1 MILNMK
7 RDKEIFKTKVSTILT
22 YTFIVFCLSNCNKD
36 TGNIQPIPIKKQFY
50 SVQGTKI
57 LDADGKAIRLEGI
70 AFGNEVWSDNE
81 LPLTHHSEVDYTRVK
96 DMGMNMVRFYLNYK
110 TFENDAAPYQYKQS
124 GWDWIDQNIQW
135 AQNNDILLLLNIHVP
150 QGGFQSLGNSD
161 ALWEQTEIQNRLA
174 ALWKAIAQR
183 YKDETQIIGFGL
195 VNEPVPTS
203 DIVQWQQLAQRLT
216 DEIRQADT
224 NHIIFIEK
232 AIYVKGKPETTDYNF
247 PKINDNNV
255 VYEFH
260 FYNPFEYTH
269 QLFSWTNLGE
279 GGKYPDESVVYTHD
293 TQWYTATFNNPTLG
307 IGTTDWQYF
316 EGVKYT
322 VNDVNIK
329 IGIPALVAANVGGRV
344 YFDNIEIKEFDPD
357 GELVQTIL
365 ENPLNN
371 SDGWYYWSENNSG
384 HAGLSNSTGISEN
397 TSLFIDGA
405 DGDCNYSNYK
415 NPFLVKQGYSYQIS
429 GWMKGQNVSNN
440 AACRLR
446 IDFLTTDNPV
456 FTRNKTYLEH
466 EIKKYADWG
475 QKNNV
480 PIYMGEFGVG
490 CHCFENNKGGLQWVS
505 DMIDIAKVNGLHFSY
520 HTYHEDNFGVYYG
533 YGTLPDTASANKELI
548 NLFKEKLN

>member
-1 MILNMK
+1 MK

>member
-1 MILNMK
+1 MK

-490 CHCFENNKGGLQWVS
+490 CHCFENNKGGPQWVS

>member
-1 MILNMK
+1 MK

-150 QGGFQSLGNSD
+150 RGGFQSLGNSD

-307 IGTTDWQYF
+307 IGITDWQYF

-456 FTRNKTYLEH
+456 FTRNKT
-466 EIKKYADWG
+466 W
-475 QKNNV
+475 
-480 PIYMGEFGVG
+480 
-490 CHCFENNKGGLQWVS
+490 
-505 DMIDIAKVNGLHFSY
+505 
-520 HTYHEDNFGVYYG
+520 
-533 YGTLPDTASANKELI
+533 
-548 NLFKEKLN
+548 

>member
-1 MILNMK
+1 MK

-36 TGNIQPIPIKKQFY
+36 TGNIQPIPVKKQFY
-50 SVQGTKI
+50 SVQGSKI

-81 LPLTHHSEVDYTRVK
+81 LPFTHHSEVDYTRVK

-384 HAGLSNSTGISEN
+384 HTGLSNSTGISEN

>member
-1 MILNMK
+1 MK

-36 TGNIQPIPIKKQFY
+36 TGNIQPIPVKKQFY

-161 ALWEQTEIQNRLA
+161 ALWEQTENQNRLA

-307 IGTTDWQYF
+307 MGTTDWQYF

>member
-1 MILNMK
+1 MK

-36 TGNIQPIPIKKQFY
+36 TGNIQPIPVKKQFY

>member
-1 MILNMK
+1 MK

-36 TGNIQPIPIKKQFY
+36 TGNIQPIPVKKQFY

-110 TFENDAAPYQYKQS
+110 TFENDATPYQYKQS

-135 AQNNDILLLLNIHVP
+135 AQNNGILLLLNIHVP

-269 QLFSWTNLGE
+269 QLFSWTNQGE

-293 TQWYTATFNNPTLG
+293 TQWHTATFNNPTLG

>member
-1 MILNMK
+1 MK

-81 LPLTHHSEVDYTRVK
+81 LPFTHHSEVDYTRVK

-135 AQNNDILLLLNIHVP
+135 AQNNGILLLLNIHVP

-183 YKDETQIIGFGL
+183 YKDEAQIIGFGL

-279 GGKYPDESVVYTHD
+279 GGKYPDESVVYTLD

-307 IGTTDWQYF
+307 MGTSDWQYF

-344 YFDNIEIKEFDPD
+344 YFDNIVIKEFDPD

>member
-1 MILNMK
+1 MK

-36 TGNIQPIPIKKQFY
+36 TGNIQPIPVKKQFY

-57 LDADGKAIRLEGI
+57 LDADGKSIRLEGI

-81 LPLTHHSEVDYTRVK
+81 LPFTHHSEVDYTRVK

-135 AQNNDILLLLNIHVP
+135 AQNNGILLLLNIHVP

-183 YKDETQIIGFGL
+183 YKDEAQIIGFGL

-279 GGKYPDESVVYTHD
+279 GGKYPDESVVYTLD

-307 IGTTDWQYF
+307 MGTSDWQYF

-344 YFDNIEIKEFDPD
+344 YFDNIVIKEFDPD

>member
-1 MILNMK
+1 MK

-36 TGNIQPIPIKKQFY
+36 TGNIQPIPVKKHFY

-520 HTYHEDNFGVYYG
+520 HTYHEDNFGIYYG

>member
-1 MILNMK
+1 MK

-36 TGNIQPIPIKKQFY
+36 TGNIQPIPVKKQFY

-110 TFENDAAPYQYKQS
+110 TFENDATPYQYKQS

-293 TQWYTATFNNPTLG
+293 TQWHTATFNNPTLG

>member
-1 MILNMK
+1 MK

-36 TGNIQPIPIKKQFY
+36 TGNIQPIPVKKQFY

-110 TFENDAAPYQYKQS
+110 TFENDATPYQYKQS

-135 AQNNDILLLLNIHVP
+135 AQNNGILLLLNIHVP

-293 TQWYTATFNNPTLG
+293 TQWHTATFNNPTLG

>member
-1 MILNMK
+1 MK

-36 TGNIQPIPIKKQFY
+36 TGNIQPIPVKKQFY

-110 TFENDAAPYQYKQS
+110 TFENDATPYQYKQS

-135 AQNNDILLLLNIHVP
+135 AQNNGILLLLNIHVP

-293 TQWYTATFNNPTLG
+293 TQWHTATFNNPTLG

-480 PIYMGEFGVG
+480 PIYMGEFGAG

>member
-1 MILNMK
+1 MK

-36 TGNIQPIPIKKQFY
+36 TGNIQPIPVKKQFY

-384 HAGLSNSTGISEN
+384 HTGLSNSTGISEN

>member
-1 MILNMK
+1 MK

-384 HAGLSNSTGISEN
+384 HTGLSNSTGISEN

>member
-1 MILNMK
+1 MK

-307 IGTTDWQYF
+307 IGITDWQYF

>member
-1 MILNMK
+1 MK

-161 ALWEQTEIQNRLA
+161 ALWEQIEIQNRLA